1 MVEKLLCKV
10 KDGVVDGTMV
20 ERQDV
25 ASYMK
30 PIIRDIVIARD
41 IYFT

>member
-25 ASYMK
+25 ASYEANNQVVGRCK
-30 PIIRDIVIARD
+30 CGHC
-41 IYFT
+41 T